1 MKKLLA
7 IVVLIALSVAGF
19 GCEPQRS
26 PAPDPQERIIPQEST
41 IGYRQVD
48 LDQTPASIQRVAS
61 TMEGRQMMT
70 WAYDDGN
77 SYVLINLDQEEQAV
91 KVHEIIQRVPRQDFL
106 WLHVKLVDDEQE
118 NNNQQDLIVIR
129 LEDTDKSIDGV
140 GFELRASEEEEPAAE
155 EGRSPA
161 APAPTAQQP
170 APAARQPAPARPA
183 PAVERDAPAP
193 APAPRD
199 EPAAPE
205 PQNQTTPRENNG
217 NGNNNNR
224 R

>member
-48 LDQTPASIQRVAS
+48 LDQTPASIQRIAS

-106 WLHVKLVDDEQE
+106 WLHIKLVEDEQE

-140 GFELRASEEEEPAAE
+140 GFELRASKEEPAPDNNGTTQA
-155 EGRSPA
+155 PA
-161 APAPTAQQP
+161 ARAPVTP
-170 APAARQPAPARPA
+170 APAARKPAPRPA
-183 PAVERDAPAP
+183 PAEEREAPGP
-193 APAPRD
+193 AR
-199 EPAAPE
+199 EVSPE
-205 PQNQTTPRENNG
+205 REQPQDQ
-217 NGNNNNR
+217 NNNENQNNDANNNK
-224 R
+224 